1 MYVQFY
7 IQHSNKDSFRKG
19 YHFELIRAQGIWQQG
34 AFGVRRR
41 LYKEKRSLRYRNE
54 ILKDAGLTVFELSG
68 VEPNPK
74 IETVRKGVEI
84 CKMRVSTWCLQ

>member
-41 LYKEKRSLRYRNE
+41 LYKEKRSLGYRKE
-54 ILKDAGLTVFELSG
+54 
-68 VEPNPK
+68 NP
-74 IETVRKGVEI
+74 
-84 CKMRVSTWCLQ
+84 